1 MTIILEYYFKIKKVY
16 FDISRFLMI
25 MVYTLLTTILN
36 LIPMKAFTIA
46 AKVVVS
52 AAIDYLKKPDQ
63 YN

>member
-1 MTIILEYYFKIKKVY
+1 M
-16 FDISRFLMI
+16 M
-25 MVYTLLTTILN
+25 YTLLTTILN